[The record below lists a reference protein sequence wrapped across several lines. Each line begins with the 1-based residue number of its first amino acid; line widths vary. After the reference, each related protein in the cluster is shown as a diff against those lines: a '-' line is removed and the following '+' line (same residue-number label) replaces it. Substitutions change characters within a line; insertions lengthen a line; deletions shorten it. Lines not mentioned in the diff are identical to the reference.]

1 MRKSFRLSKLSLFL
15 LDLILILIAVGLSY
29 LPASSTASSTA
40 GPRDPRASI
49 GRELR
54 RENEI
59 SSLPAALPA
68 LDPAPVA
75 IPAIPVIEVQKP
87 AQEPL
92 RITFPTPGPAPVSAL
107 RPALY
112 PIPWAL
118 SPYDHFYFSRP
129 IAANEINWPLADYR
143 YGGVFFEDIVHSG
156 VDLQAPLGT
165 PVLAAGPGTVTWAGY
180 GLYYGRYDPADP
192 YGLAVL
198 IRHDFGY
205 QGEKLYTAYGHLDRV
220 DVVKGQQVETGE
232 LIGISG
238 QTGKATGPHLHFEV
252 RLARDEFFSTRNPEL
267 WLVPPQGWGVVAGRV
282 MNNAGVPL
290 KSHLVTVRSADT
302 GQEWIAYT
310 YGGGAVKSD
319 AYYQENMVISDLPA
333 GRYEIEIKFWGKNI
347 IQEIEVK
354 PGLVSTFS
362 FRGQHGFSLEPP
374 ITPGEEFQP
383 PRP

>member
-1 MRKSFRLSKLSLFL
+1 MRKSFRLSKLSLLL
-15 LDLILILIAVGLSY
+15 LDLILILMAVGLSY
-29 LPASSTASSTA
+29 LPASSNASSPT
-40 GPRDPRASI
+40 GERASRESQ

-54 RENEI
+54 SENDISPLPTALVAFDREQI
-59 SSLPAALPA
+59 A
-68 LDPAPVA
+68 APVM
-75 IPAIPVIEVQKP
+75 PVMQMQKP

-165 PVLAAGPGTVTWAGY
+165 PVLAAASGVVTWAGY
-180 GLYYGRYDPADP
+180 GLYNGYYDPADP

-205 QGEKLYTAYGHLDRV
+205 QGEKLYTVYAHLNRL

-232 LIGISG
+232 VIGISG

-267 WLVPPQGWGVVAGRV
+267 WLVPPQGWGVVSGRV
-282 MNNAGVPL
+282 MNNAGVL
-290 KSHLVTVRSADT
+290 LESHLVTVRSVDT
-302 GQEWIAYT
+302 GQAWIAYT
-310 YGGGAVKSD
+310 YGGAAVKSD
-319 AYYQENMVISDLPA
+319 AYYRENMVISDLPE

-347 IQEIEVK
+347 TQKIEVK
-354 PGLVSTFS
+354 PGLVSTFT
-362 FRGQHGFSLEPP
+362 FRGQRGFSLDPP
-374 ITPGEEFQP
+374 VAPGEDFQP
-383 PRP
+383 PNP